1 MVELKLLKEM
11 IDWKQVVIVQCI
23 GYLIAV
29 LMLPITI
36 RIIIDEFMGGKSY
49 MTFPIVSFIVW
60 LMLVVLPVLYV
71 YHEKLRYR
79 YICFMVLWVPLVVIF
94 MLGVIGLLIFL
105 VSLLL

>member
-1 MVELKLLKEM
+1 MVELKSLKEM
-11 IDWKQVVIVQCI
+11 IDWKRVVIVQCI

-60 LMLVVLPVLYV
+60 VMLIVFPVLYA
-71 YHEKLRYR
+71 YYEKLRYR

>member
-79 YICFMVLWVPLVVIF
+79 YICFMVLWVPPMTVLMISV
-94 MLGVIGLLIFL
+94 
-105 VSLLL
+105 VSLLISMLCLLL

>member
-11 IDWKQVVIVQCI
+11 IDWKRVVIVQCI

-49 MTFPIVSFIVW
+49 MTFHCLADVGCSSCI
-60 LMLVVLPVLYV
+60 
-71 YHEKLRYR
+71 
-79 YICFMVLWVPLVVIF
+79 ICI
-94 MLGVIGLLIFL
+94 
-105 VSLLL
+105 S

>member
-11 IDWKQVVIVQCI
+11 IDWKRVVIVQCI

-71 YHEKLRYR
+71 YNEKLRYR

>member
-1 MVELKLLKEM
+1 MVELKSLKEM
-11 IDWKQVVIVQCI
+11 IDWKRVVIVQCI

-60 LMLVVLPVLYV
+60 VMLIVFPVLYA
-71 YHEKLRYR
+71 YYEKLRYR
-79 YICFMVLWVPLVVIF
+79 YICFMVLWVPPVTVLMISV
-94 MLGVIGLLIFL
+94 
-105 VSLLL
+105 VSLLISMLWLLL